1 MERSRAAACY
11 VILPP
16 HPAMTL
22 QRILIPAYDFKPLL
36 GGVANYVH
44 ELAVQF
50 SRHARVHVV
59 SRVLPGMEEF
69 DRDLPYEITR
79 IRVPYSA
86 VFATPL
92 FARALREAIRR
103 EPPDAV
109 LCPMWL
115 PDGAA
120 GRWASRR
127 ASIPYFVS
135 AHGTEVF
142 KDFATLRNSVRTVLA
157 RGLKR
162 RVFQQAEK
170 VFPVS
175 GYTGRGVL
183 EETGADEDRV
193 VVVHNGVNPA
203 IFRRVPVPPGDAARY
218 RPNGERLLLTVT
230 RLYPYKGVDRMLEA
244 FPAIARAMPD
254 VKYLVVGEGPDLGR
268 LQRMTDRLGLQERV
282 SFLGRRTVAEIV
294 SLYNLADLFVLL
306 TREEP
311 PDVEG
316 FGLVFLEA
324 GACGL
329 PAVGG
334 RSGGIPEA
342 VEEGRTGWLV
352 DPGDPRAI
360 ASTIVELLGSP
371 ERLRRASEQCLRTAP
386 ERTWERVAERLLQE
400 MSAPPRRTAPHAD
413 SVLARE

>member
-1 MERSRAAACY
+1 
-11 VILPP
+11 
-16 HPAMTL
+16 MTL

-44 ELAVQF
+44 ELALQF
-50 SRHARVHVV
+50 SRQAKVHVV
-59 SRVLPGMEEF
+59 SRKLPGMEEF

-79 IRVPYSA
+79 IKVPYSA
-86 VFATPL
+86 LFATPL
-92 FARALREAIRR
+92 FTRALREAIRR
-103 EPPDAV
+103 EPPDAI

-120 GRWASRR
+120 CRWALRGDP
-127 ASIPYFVS
+127 IPYFVA

-142 KDFATLRNSVRTVLA
+142 KDFATIRNSVRTVLA

-162 RVFQQAEK
+162 RVFQQARK
-170 VFPVS
+170 IFPVS
-175 GYTGRGVL
+175 AYTGRAVL
-183 EETGADEDRV
+183 AETGVDEDRV

-203 IFRRVPVPPGDAARY
+203 VFRKAAVNPADAARY
-218 RPNGERLLLTVT
+218 RPDGEPLLLTVT

-244 FPAIARAMPD
+244 LPAIAEAVPNVR
-254 VKYLVVGEGPDLGR
+254 YLVVGEGPDLPR
-268 LQRMTDRLGLQERV
+268 LQRIAGRLGLEERV
-282 SFLGRRTVAEIV
+282 SFLGRKPVAEIV

-306 TREEP
+306 TREDP

-329 PAVGG
+329 PSVGG

-342 VEEGRTGWLV
+342 IEDGRSGWLV
-352 DPGDPRAI
+352 DPHDPRAI
-360 ASTIVELLGSP
+360 ATTITGLLGAP
-371 ERLRRASEQCLRTAP
+371 ERRRLASEYCLRTAP
-386 ERTWERVAERLLQE
+386 ERTWERAAEKILQE
-400 MSAPPRRTAPHAD
+400 MAVGRPMARAGAS
-413 SVLARE
+413 SVA

>member
-1 MERSRAAACY
+1 
-11 VILPP
+11 
-16 HPAMTL
+16 MTL

-50 SRHARVHVV
+50 SRRVRVHVV
-59 SRVLPGMEEF
+59 SRKLPGMEEF
-69 DRDLPYEITR
+69 DRDLPYAVTR

-92 FARALREAIRR
+92 FTRTLRDAIRR
-103 EPPDAV
+103 DPPDAI

-120 GRWASRR
+120 CRWALGG
-127 ASIPYFVS
+127 APIPYFVS

-162 RVFQQAEK
+162 RVFRDANK

-175 GYTGRGVL
+175 AYTGRAVL
-183 EETGADEDRV
+183 EQTGAAEDRV

-203 IFRRVPVPPGDAARY
+203 IFKPTTVSPADEARY
-218 RPNGERLLLTVT
+218 RPHGERLLLTVT

-244 FPAIARAMPD
+244 LPAIAQVVPNVR
-254 VKYLVVGEGPDLGR
+254 YLVVGEGPDRERLGR
-268 LQRMTDRLGLQERV
+268 LADRLGLQDRV
-282 SFLGRRTVAEIV
+282 SFLGRLTVAEIV

-324 GACGL
+324 AACGL
-329 PAVGG
+329 PSLGG

-342 VEEGRTGWLV
+342 IEEGRSGWLV
-352 DPGDPRAI
+352 DPRDPRAV
-360 ASTIVELLGSP
+360 AATIVDLLGSP
-371 ERLRRASEQCLRTAP
+371 ERLRRASEYCLRTAP
-386 ERTWERVAERLLQE
+386 ERTWERVAERILQE
-400 MSAPPRRTAPHAD
+400 MFAGRRPATPD
-413 SVLARE
+413 TPSVARR

>member
-1 MERSRAAACY
+1 
-11 VILPP
+11 
-16 HPAMTL
+16 MTL

-50 SRHARVHVV
+50 SRRASVHVV
-59 SRVLPGMEEF
+59 SRKLPGMEEF
-69 DRDLPYEITR
+69 DRDLPYAITR
-79 IRVPYSA
+79 IQVPYSA

-92 FARALREAIRR
+92 FTRTLRQVIRR
-103 EPPDAV
+103 EPPDAI

-120 GRWASRR
+120 CRWALGG
-127 ASIPYFVS
+127 APIPYFVS

-162 RVFQQAEK
+162 RVFREAER

-175 GYTGRGVL
+175 AYTGRAVL
-183 EETGADEDRV
+183 EETGAAEDRV

-203 IFRRVPVPPGDAARY
+203 IFKPTTVSPADEVRY
-218 RPNGERLLLTVT
+218 RPRGERLLLTVT

-244 FPAIARAMPD
+244 LPAIAQAVPD
-254 VKYLVVGEGPDLGR
+254 VRYLVVGEGPDLER
-268 LQRMTDRLGLQERV
+268 LQRLAASLGLQDRV

-294 SLYNLADLFVLL
+294 SLYNLSDLFVLL

-324 GACGL
+324 AACGL
-329 PAVGG
+329 PSLGG

-342 VEEGRTGWLV
+342 IEDGRTGWLV
-352 DPGDPRAI
+352 DPCDPRAI
-360 ASTIVELLGSP
+360 AATTIDLLKSP
-371 ERLRRASEQCLRTAP
+371 ERMQRASEYCLRTAP
-386 ERTWERVAERLLQE
+386 ERTWERVAERLMEE
-400 MSAPPRRTAPHAD
+400 MARGRRAAPESSPVA
-413 SVLARE
+413 LG

>member
-1 MERSRAAACY
+1 MM
-11 VILPP
+11 LP
-16 HPAMTL
+16 
-22 QRILIPAYDFKPLL
+22 RILIPAYDFKPLL

-44 ELAVQF
+44 ELAVQM
-50 SRHARVHVV
+50 SRRARVHVV
-59 SRVLPGMEEF
+59 SRTLPGMEDF

-92 FARALREAIRR
+92 FTRTLREVIRR
-103 EPPDAV
+103 EPPDV
-109 LCPMWL
+109 ILCPMWL

-120 GRWASRR
+120 CRWALRGR
-127 ASIPYFVS
+127 PIPYFVA

-142 KDFATLRNSVRTVLA
+142 KDFATWRNSVRTVLA

-162 RVFQQAEK
+162 RVFQQATR

-175 GYTGRGVL
+175 AYTGRAVL
-183 EETGADEDRV
+183 EETGADPERV

-203 IFRRVPVPPGDAARY
+203 IFRKTAVSPADESRY
-218 RPNGERLLLTVT
+218 RPKGQRLLLTVT

-244 FPAIARAMPD
+244 LPAIAQAVPNVR
-254 VKYLVVGEGPDLGR
+254 YLVVGEGPDLPR
-268 LQRMTDRLGLQERV
+268 LEGLAARLNLQDRV
-282 SFLGRRTVAEIV
+282 AFLGRKTVAEIV

-306 TREEP
+306 TREDP

-329 PAVGG
+329 PSLGG

-342 VEEGRTGWLV
+342 IEEGRSGWLV
-352 DPGDPRAI
+352 DPQDPRAI
-360 ASTIVELLGSP
+360 AASVVELLGSP
-371 ERLRRASEQCLRTAP
+371 EQLRRASEYCLRSAP
-386 ERTWERVAERLLQE
+386 ERTWERVADRIMEEMFAGRRLN
-400 MSAPPRRTAPHAD
+400 APDAS
-413 SVLARE
+413 SVA

>member
-1 MERSRAAACY
+1 
-11 VILPP
+11 
-16 HPAMTL
+16 MTL

-50 SRHARVHVV
+50 SRRARVHVV
-59 SRVLPGMEEF
+59 SRKLPGMEEF

-79 IRVPYSA
+79 IGVPYSA

-92 FARALREAIRR
+92 FARVLREAIRR
-103 EPPDAV
+103 EPPDAI

-115 PDGAA
+115 PDGASA
-120 GRWASRR
+120 RWALGGTP
-127 ASIPYFVS
+127 IPYFVA

-142 KDFATLRNSVRTVLA
+142 RDFATLRNSVRTVLA

-162 RVFQQAEK
+162 RVFQQAAK

-175 GYTGRGVL
+175 AYTGRAVL
-183 EETGADEDRV
+183 EETGADPERV
-193 VVVHNGVNPA
+193 VVVHNGVNPTT
-203 IFRRVPVPPGDAARY
+203 FRKTAVSPGEESRY

-244 FPAIARAMPD
+244 LPAIAAAVPD
-254 VKYLVVGEGPDLGR
+254 VRYLIVGEGPDLAR
-268 LQRMTDRLGLQERV
+268 LQRLAAGLGLQERV
-282 SFLGRRTVAEIV
+282 SFLGRRTVDEIV

-306 TREEP
+306 TREDP

-324 GACGL
+324 AACGL
-329 PAVGG
+329 PSVGG

-342 VEEGRTGWLV
+342 IEDGRSGWLV
-352 DPGDPRAI
+352 DPRDPRAI
-360 ASTIVELLGSP
+360 ASTIIDLLGSP
-371 ERLRRASEQCLRTAP
+371 ERRRVAAAYCLRTAP
-386 ERTWERVAERLLQE
+386 ERTWERAAEKIMREMAVGARLSAASASSVA
-400 MSAPPRRTAPHAD
+400 
-413 SVLARE
+413 

>member
-1 MERSRAAACY
+1 
-11 VILPP
+11 
-16 HPAMTL
+16 MTP

-50 SRHARVHVV
+50 SHRAEVHVV
-59 SRVLPGMEEF
+59 SRKLPGMEEF
-69 DRDLPYEITR
+69 DRHLPYRVTR

-92 FARALREAIRR
+92 FARTLRELIRR
-103 EPPDAV
+103 EPPDAI

-120 GRWASRR
+120 CRWALGG
-127 ASIPYFVS
+127 APIPYFVS

-162 RVFQQAEK
+162 RVFRNADK

-175 GYTGRGVL
+175 AYTGRAVL
-183 EETGADEDRV
+183 EETGAADDRV
-193 VVVHNGVNPA
+193 VVVHNGVNPSV
-203 IFRRVPVPPGDAARY
+203 FKPTPVSPAEEARY
-218 RPNGERLLLTVT
+218 RPRGERLLLTVT

-244 FPAIARAMPD
+244 LPAIAQAVPGVR
-254 VKYLVVGEGPDLGR
+254 YLVVGEGPDLQR
-268 LQRMTDRLGLQERV
+268 LQRLAARLGLEDRV
-282 SFLGRRTVAEIV
+282 SFLGRLTVAEIV

-324 GACGL
+324 AACGL
-329 PAVGG
+329 PSLGG

-342 VEEGRTGWLV
+342 IEEGRSGWLV
-352 DPGDPRAI
+352 DPQDPRAI
-360 ASTIVELLGSP
+360 AATVLDLLGSP
-371 ERLRRASEQCLRTAP
+371 ERLRRASEYGLRTAP
-386 ERTWERVAERLLQE
+386 ERTWERVADRILQE
-400 MSAPPRRTAPHAD
+400 MFAGRRPAPRDAAPVAPR
-413 SVLARE
+413 

>member
-1 MERSRAAACY
+1 
-11 VILPP
+11 
-16 HPAMTL
+16 MTL

-50 SRHARVHVV
+50 SRRASVHVV
-59 SRVLPGMEEF
+59 SRKLPGMEEF
-69 DRDLPYEITR
+69 DRDLPYTITR
-79 IRVPYSA
+79 IPVPYSA

-92 FARALREAIRR
+92 FTRTLRQVIRR
-103 EPPDAV
+103 EPPDAI

-120 GRWASRR
+120 CRWALGG
-127 ASIPYFVS
+127 APIPYFVS

-162 RVFQQAEK
+162 RVFREAEK

-175 GYTGRGVL
+175 AYTGRAVL
-183 EETGADEDRV
+183 EETGAAHDRV

-203 IFRRVPVPPGDAARY
+203 IFKPTSVSPADEARF
-218 RPNGERLLLTVT
+218 RPRGERLLLTVT

-244 FPAIARAMPD
+244 LPAIAQAVPD
-254 VKYLVVGEGPDLGR
+254 VRYLVVGEGPDLER
-268 LQRMTDRLGLQERV
+268 LQRLAAGLGLQNRV

-324 GACGL
+324 AACGL
-329 PAVGG
+329 PSLGG

-342 VEEGRTGWLV
+342 IEDGRTGWLV
-352 DPGDPRAI
+352 DPRDPRTI
-360 ASTIVELLGSP
+360 AATIIDLLKSP
-371 ERLRRASEQCLRTAP
+371 ERMRRASEQCLRTAP
-386 ERTWERVAERLLQE
+386 ERTWERVAERIMQE
-400 MSAPPRRTAPHAD
+400 MARGRRAAPETSTVAL
-413 SVLARE
+413 S

>member
-1 MERSRAAACY
+1 
-11 VILPP
+11 
-16 HPAMTL
+16 MTL

-50 SRHARVHVV
+50 SRRSRVHVV
-59 SRVLPGMEEF
+59 SRKLPGMEEF
-69 DRDLPYEITR
+69 DRNLPYEITR

-86 VFATPL
+86 LIAAPL
-92 FARALREAIRR
+92 FARTLRELIRR
-103 EPPDAV
+103 EPPDAI

-120 GRWASRR
+120 CRWALGG
-127 ASIPYFVS
+127 APIPYFVS

-162 RVFQQAEK
+162 RVFQHAEK

-175 GYTGRGVL
+175 AYTGRGVL
-183 EETGADEDRV
+183 EETGAEEDRV

-203 IFRRVPVPPGDAARY
+203 TFRKTTVSRAEEERY
-218 RPNGERLLLTVT
+218 RPKGERLLLTVT

-244 FPAIARAMPD
+244 LPAIAQAVPE
-254 VKYLVVGEGPDLGR
+254 VKYLIVGEGPDLPR
-268 LQRMTDRLGLQERV
+268 LEGLAARLGLQDRV
-282 SFLGRRTVAEIV
+282 AFLGRRTVAEIV
-294 SLYNLADLFVLL
+294 ALYNLADLFVLL

-324 GACGL
+324 AACGL
-329 PAVGG
+329 PSLGG

-342 VEEGRTGWLV
+342 IEEEQTGWLV
-352 DPGDPRAI
+352 DPRDPRAI
-360 ASTIVELLGSP
+360 AATIVELLGSP
-371 ERLRRASEQCLRTAP
+371 ERLRRASDHCLRVAP
-386 ERTWERVAERLLQE
+386 ERTWERVADRIYQE
-400 MSAPPRRTAPHAD
+400 MAAGRRSSAPDAP
-413 SVLARE
+413 SVLVRE

>member
-1 MERSRAAACY
+1 
-11 VILPP
+11 
-16 HPAMTL
+16 MTL

-50 SRHARVHVV
+50 SRRARVHVV
-59 SRVLPGMEEF
+59 SRKLPGMEDF
-69 DRDLPYEITR
+69 DRGLPYAITR
-79 IRVPYSA
+79 IRTPYSA
-86 VFATPL
+86 VFTTPL
-92 FARALREAIRR
+92 FTRVLREEIRR

-109 LCPMWL
+109 FCPMWL

-120 GRWASRR
+120 CRWALGD
-127 ASIPYFVS
+127 APIPYFVA

-142 KDFATLRNSVRTVLA
+142 KDFATWRNSVRTVLA

-162 RVFQQAEK
+162 RVFQQATK

-175 GYTGRGVL
+175 AYTGRAVL
-183 EETGADEDRV
+183 EETGAEAQQV
-193 VVVHNGVNPA
+193 VVVHNGVNPGM
-203 IFRRVPVPPGDAARY
+203 FRQTTVSPSEEARY
-218 RPNGERLLLTVT
+218 RPGGERLLLTVT

-244 FPAIARAMPD
+244 LPAIAQAVPGVR
-254 VKYLVVGEGPDLGR
+254 YLVVGEGPDLPR
-268 LQRMTDRLGLQERV
+268 LQRLADRLGLRDRV
-282 SFLGRRTVAEIV
+282 SFLGRKTVAEIV

-324 GACGL
+324 AACGL
-329 PAVGG
+329 PSLGG

-342 VEEGRTGWLV
+342 IEEGRTGWLV
-352 DPGDPRAI
+352 DPTDPRAI
-360 ASTIVELLGSP
+360 AATIIDLLGSP
-371 ERLRRASEQCLRTAP
+371 ERLRQASEYCVRTAP
-386 ERTWERVAERLLQE
+386 ERTWERVADRIFEE
-400 MSAPPRRTAPHAD
+400 MFVGRRETAPDAS
-413 SVLARE
+413 SVA

>member
-1 MERSRAAACY
+1 
-11 VILPP
+11 
-16 HPAMTL
+16 MTL
-22 QRILIPAYDFKPLL
+22 PRILIPAYDFKPLL

-50 SRHARVHVV
+50 SRRARVHVV
-59 SRVLPGMEEF
+59 SRKLPGMEEF
-69 DRDLPYEITR
+69 DRDLPYAVTR

-92 FARALREAIRR
+92 FARTLREVIRR
-103 EPPDAV
+103 EPPDAI

-120 GRWASRR
+120 CRWALGG
-127 ASIPYFVS
+127 APIPYFVS

-162 RVFQQAEK
+162 RVFREADK

-175 GYTGRGVL
+175 AFTGRAVH
-183 EETGADEDRV
+183 EETGADEGRL

-203 IFRRVPVPPGDAARY
+203 IFKRTAVSPAEAARY
-218 RPNGERLLLTVT
+218 RPHGERLLLTVT

-244 FPAIARAMPD
+244 LPPITQAVPN
-254 VKYLVVGEGPDLGR
+254 VKYLVVGEGPDLPR
-268 LQRMTDRLGLQERV
+268 LQRLAAGLGLQDRV
-282 SFLGRRTVAEIV
+282 CFLGRRTVAEIV

-324 GACGL
+324 AACGL
-329 PAVGG
+329 PSVGG

-352 DPGDPRAI
+352 DPRDPRVI
-360 ASTIVELLGSP
+360 AATIIDLLGSP
-371 ERLRRASEQCLRTAP
+371 ERLRRASEHCLQSAP
-386 ERTWERVAERLLQE
+386 ARTWERVAERILQE
-400 MSAPPRRTAPHAD
+400 MFVGRRSTEPD
-413 SVLARE
+413 PSSVLVRE

>member
-1 MERSRAAACY
+1 
-11 VILPP
+11 
-16 HPAMTL
+16 MTL

-50 SRHARVHVV
+50 SRRARVHVV
-59 SRVLPGMEEF
+59 SRKLPGMEDF
-69 DRDLPYEITR
+69 DRNLPYAITR
-79 IRVPYSA
+79 IRTPYSA
-86 VFATPL
+86 VFTTPL
-92 FARALREAIRR
+92 FTRTLRELIRR
-103 EPPDAV
+103 EPPDAI

-120 GRWASRR
+120 CRWALRG
-127 ASIPYFVS
+127 APIPYFVA

-162 RVFQQAEK
+162 RVFRQAEK
-170 VFPVS
+170 IFPVS
-175 GYTGRGVL
+175 AYTRRAVL
-183 EETGADEDRV
+183 EETGAEEDRV

-203 IFRRVPVPPGDAARY
+203 IFKKMMVNPGDEAHY
-218 RPNGERLLLTVT
+218 RPRGERLLLTVT
-230 RLYPYKGVDRMLEA
+230 RLYRYKGVDRMLEA
-244 FPAIARAMPD
+244 LPAISYAVPGVR
-254 VKYLVVGEGPDLGR
+254 YLVVGEGPDLPR
-268 LQRMTDRLGLQERV
+268 LQRLAARLGLQDRV
-282 SFLGRRTVAEIV
+282 SFLGRKTVAEIV

-306 TREEP
+306 SREEP

-329 PAVGG
+329 PSVGG

-342 VEEGRTGWLV
+342 IEEGRSGWLV
-352 DPGDPRAI
+352 DPRDTRAI
-360 ASTIVELLGSP
+360 AASIIDLLGSP
-371 ERLRRASEQCLRTAP
+371 ERLRRASEYCLRTAP
-386 ERTWERVAERLLQE
+386 ERTWERAAERIMEE
-400 MSAPPRRTAPHAD
+400 MFAGRRMTAPD
-413 SVLARE
+413 RPSVV

>member
-1 MERSRAAACY
+1 
-11 VILPP
+11 
-16 HPAMTL
+16 MTL

-50 SRHARVHVV
+50 SRRARVHVV
-59 SRVLPGMEEF
+59 SRKLPGMEEF
-69 DRDLPYEITR
+69 DRDLPYTITR
-79 IRVPYSA
+79 IPVPYSA

-92 FARALREAIRR
+92 FTRTLRQVIRR
-103 EPPDAV
+103 EPPDAI

-120 GRWASRR
+120 CRWALGG
-127 ASIPYFVS
+127 APIPYFVS

-162 RVFQQAEK
+162 RVFREAEK

-175 GYTGRGVL
+175 AYTGRAVL
-183 EETGADEDRV
+183 EETGAAHDRV

-203 IFRRVPVPPGDAARY
+203 IFKPTSVSPADEARF
-218 RPNGERLLLTVT
+218 RPRGERLLLTVT

-244 FPAIARAMPD
+244 LPAIAQAAPD
-254 VKYLVVGEGPDLGR
+254 VRYLVVGEGPDLER
-268 LQRMTDRLGLQERV
+268 LQRLAAGLGLQNRV

-324 GACGL
+324 AACGL
-329 PAVGG
+329 PSLGG

-342 VEEGRTGWLV
+342 IEDGRTGWLV
-352 DPGDPRAI
+352 DPRDPRTI
-360 ASTIVELLGSP
+360 AATIIDLLKSP
-371 ERLRRASEQCLRTAP
+371 ERMRRASEQCLRTAP
-386 ERTWERVAERLLQE
+386 ERTWERVAERIMQE
-400 MSAPPRRTAPHAD
+400 MARGRRAAPETSTVAL
-413 SVLARE
+413 S

>member
-1 MERSRAAACY
+1 M
-11 VILPP
+11 
-16 HPAMTL
+16 
-22 QRILIPAYDFKPLL
+22 
-36 GGVANYVH
+36 
-44 ELAVQF
+44 
-50 SRHARVHVV
+50 
-59 SRVLPGMEEF
+59 
-69 DRDLPYEITR
+69 
-79 IRVPYSA
+79 
-86 VFATPL
+86 FATPL
-92 FARALREAIRR
+92 FARTLHEMIRR
-103 EPPDAV
+103 EPPDAI

-120 GRWASRR
+120 CRWALGR
-127 ASIPYFVS
+127 APIPYFVS

-142 KDFATLRNSVRTVLA
+142 EDFATLRNSVRTVLA

-175 GYTGRGVL
+175 AYTGRGVL
-183 EETGADEDRV
+183 AETGAEEDRV

-203 IFRRVPVPPGDAARY
+203 IFRKTSVSPADEARW
-218 RPNGERLLLTVT
+218 RPRGERLLLTVT

-244 FPAIARAMPD
+244 LPAIAQAVPG
-254 VKYLVVGEGPDLGR
+254 VKYLVVGEGPDLPR
-268 LQRMTDRLGLQERV
+268 LEQLAARLGLQDRV

-324 GACGL
+324 AACGL
-329 PAVGG
+329 PSVGG

-342 VEEGRTGWLV
+342 IEEGHTGWLV
-352 DPGDPRAI
+352 DPRDPRVI
-360 ASTIVELLGSP
+360 AATITELLGSP
-371 ERLRRASEQCLRTAP
+371 ERLRRASESCLRIAP
-386 ERTWERVAERLLQE
+386 ERTWERVADQIYQE
-400 MSAPPRRTAPHAD
+400 MSAGRRSRAPHPL
-413 SVLARE
+413 SVLVRE

>member
-1 MERSRAAACY
+1 
-11 VILPP
+11 
-16 HPAMTL
+16 MTL
-22 QRILIPAYDFKPLL
+22 PRILIPAYDFKPLL

-44 ELAVQF
+44 ELAMQF
-50 SRHARVHVV
+50 SRRARVHVV
-59 SRVLPGMEEF
+59 SRKLPGMEEF
-69 DRDLPYEITR
+69 DRDLPYAITR

-86 VFATPL
+86 ALATPL
-92 FARALREAIRR
+92 FARTLREAIRR
-103 EPPDAV
+103 EPPDAI

-120 GRWASRR
+120 CRWALGGRP
-127 ASIPYFVS
+127 IPYFVS

-162 RVFQQAEK
+162 RVFREADK
-170 VFPVS
+170 IFPVS
-175 GYTGRGVL
+175 AFTGRAVL
-183 EETGADEDRV
+183 EETGADESRL

-203 IFRRVPVPPGDAARY
+203 IFKRTAVSPAEAVRY
-218 RPNGERLLLTVT
+218 RPHGERLLLTVT

-244 FPAIARAMPD
+244 LPAIAQAVPN
-254 VKYLVVGEGPDLGR
+254 VKYLVVGEGPDLPR
-268 LQRMTDRLGLQERV
+268 LQRLTARLGLLDRV
-282 SFLGRRTVAEIV
+282 CFLGRRTVAEIV

-324 GACGL
+324 AACGL
-329 PAVGG
+329 PSVGG

-352 DPGDPRAI
+352 DPRDPRAI
-360 ASTIVELLGSP
+360 AATIIDLLGFP
-371 ERLRRASEQCLRTAP
+371 ERLRRASEHCLQSAP
-386 ERTWERVAERLLQE
+386 ARTWERVAELILQE
-400 MSAPPRRTAPHAD
+400 MFVGRRSTEAD
-413 SVLARE
+413 PSSVLVRE

>member
-1 MERSRAAACY
+1 
-11 VILPP
+11 
-16 HPAMTL
+16 MTL

-50 SRHARVHVV
+50 SRRARVHVV
-59 SRVLPGMEEF
+59 SRKLPGMEEF
-69 DRDLPYEITR
+69 DRDLPYRITR

-86 VFATPL
+86 IFATPL
-92 FARALREAIRR
+92 FARTLREMIRR
-103 EPPDAV
+103 EPPDAI

-120 GRWASRR
+120 CRWAVGGGP
-127 ASIPYFVS
+127 IPYFVS

-175 GYTGRGVL
+175 AYTGRGVL
-183 EETGADEDRV
+183 AETGAEEDRV

-203 IFRRVPVPPGDAARY
+203 IFRKTGVSPAEEARW
-218 RPNGERLLLTVT
+218 RPRGERLLLTVT

-244 FPAIARAMPD
+244 LPAIAQAVPG
-254 VKYLVVGEGPDLGR
+254 VKYLVVGEGPDLPR
-268 LQRMTDRLGLQERV
+268 LEQLATRLGLQERV

-324 GACGL
+324 AACGL
-329 PAVGG
+329 PSVGG

-342 VEEGRTGWLV
+342 IEEGHTGWLV
-352 DPGDPRAI
+352 DPCDPEAI
-360 ASTIVELLGSP
+360 AATITELLGSP
-371 ERLRRASEQCLRTAP
+371 ERLRRASESCLRTAP
-386 ERTWERVAERLLQE
+386 ERTWERAADRIYQE
-400 MSAPPRRTAPHAD
+400 MSAGRRISAPHAP
-413 SVLARE
+413 SVLVRE

>member
-1 MERSRAAACY
+1 
-11 VILPP
+11 
-16 HPAMTL
+16 MTL

-50 SRHARVHVV
+50 SRRARVHVV
-59 SRVLPGMEEF
+59 SRKLPGMEEF
-69 DRDLPYEITR
+69 DRDLPYQITR

-86 VFATPL
+86 MFAAPL
-92 FARALREAIRR
+92 FARTLREMIRR
-103 EPPDAV
+103 EPPDAI

-120 GRWASRR
+120 GRWALGRTP
-127 ASIPYFVS
+127 IPYFVS

-175 GYTGRGVL
+175 AYTGRGVL
-183 EETGADEDRV
+183 AETGANEDRV
-193 VVVHNGVNPA
+193 VVVHNGVNPT
-203 IFRRVPVPPGDAARY
+203 IFRKTSVSPADEARW
-218 RPNGERLLLTVT
+218 RPRGERLLLTVT

-244 FPAIARAMPD
+244 LPAIAQAVPG
-254 VKYLVVGEGPDLGR
+254 VKYLVVGEGPDLPR
-268 LQRMTDRLGLQERV
+268 LQQLAARLGLQDRV

-306 TREEP
+306 TRTEP

-324 GACGL
+324 AACGL
-329 PAVGG
+329 PSLGG

-342 VEEGRTGWLV
+342 IEEGRTGWLV
-352 DPGDPRAI
+352 DPCDAGAI
-360 ASTIVELLGSP
+360 AATITELLGSP
-371 ERLRRASEQCLRTAP
+371 ERLRRASESCLRTAP
-386 ERTWERVAERLLQE
+386 ERTWERVADRIYQE
-400 MSAPPRRTAPHAD
+400 MSAGRRISAPQAP
-413 SVLARE
+413 SVFVRE

>member
-1 MERSRAAACY
+1 
-11 VILPP
+11 
-16 HPAMTL
+16 MTL

-50 SRHARVHVV
+50 SRRARVHVV
-59 SRVLPGMEEF
+59 SRKLPGMEEF
-69 DRDLPYEITR
+69 DRDLPYAITR
-79 IRVPYSA
+79 IQVPYSA

-92 FARALREAIRR
+92 FTRTLRQVIRR
-103 EPPDAV
+103 EPPDAI

-120 GRWASRR
+120 CRWALGG
-127 ASIPYFVS
+127 APVPYFVS

-162 RVFQQAEK
+162 RVFREAER

-175 GYTGRGVL
+175 AYTGRAVL
-183 EETGADEDRV
+183 EETGAAEDRV

-203 IFRRVPVPPGDAARY
+203 IFKPTTVSPADEARY
-218 RPNGERLLLTVT
+218 RPRGERLLLTVT

-244 FPAIARAMPD
+244 LPAIAQAVPD
-254 VKYLVVGEGPDLGR
+254 VRYLVVGEGPDLER
-268 LQRMTDRLGLQERV
+268 LQRLAASLGLQDRV

-324 GACGL
+324 AACGL
-329 PAVGG
+329 PSLGG

-342 VEEGRTGWLV
+342 IEDGRTGWLV
-352 DPGDPRAI
+352 DPRDPRAI
-360 ASTIVELLGSP
+360 AATTIDLLKSP
-371 ERLRRASEQCLRTAP
+371 ERMQRASEYCLRTAP
-386 ERTWERVAERLLQE
+386 ERTWERVAERLMEE
-400 MSAPPRRTAPHAD
+400 MARGARAAPETSPV
-413 SVLARE
+413 VLG

>member
-1 MERSRAAACY
+1 VLCY
-11 VILPP
+11 PASSFALPTADQ
-16 HPAMTL
+16 AMTL

-50 SRHARVHVV
+50 SRRARVHVV
-59 SRVLPGMEEF
+59 SRKLPGMEDF

-92 FARALREAIRR
+92 LARTLREVIRR
-103 EPPDAV
+103 EPPDV
-109 LCPMWL
+109 ILCPMWL

-120 GRWASRR
+120 CRWALGGT
-127 ASIPYFVS
+127 SIPYYVS

-175 GYTGRGVL
+175 AYTGRAVV
-183 EETGADEDRV
+183 EETGADRARV
-193 VVVHNGVNPA
+193 VVVHNGVNPT
-203 IFRRVPVPPGDAARY
+203 IFRKTAVSPAEEARY
-218 RPNGERLLLTVT
+218 RPQGERLLLTVT

-244 FPAIARAMPD
+244 LPAIAQTVPGVR
-254 VKYLVVGEGPDLGR
+254 YLVVGEGPDLPR
-268 LQRMTDRLGLQERV
+268 LQRLAGRLGLEDRV
-282 SFLGRRTVAEIV
+282 SFLGRRTVGEIV

-324 GACGL
+324 AACGL
-329 PAVGG
+329 PSLGG

-342 VEEGRTGWLV
+342 IEDGETGWLV
-352 DPGDPRAI
+352 DPYDARAI
-360 ASTIVELLGSP
+360 SARVIDLLGSP
-371 ERLRRASEQCLRTAP
+371 ERLRRASERCLRTAP
-386 ERTWERVAERLLQE
+386 ERTWERAADRITEE
-400 MSAPPRRTAPHAD
+400 MSAGLRMTTPAGS
-413 SVLARE
+413 SVLVRE

>member
-1 MERSRAAACY
+1 
-11 VILPP
+11 
-16 HPAMTL
+16 MTL

-50 SRHARVHVV
+50 SRRARVHVV
-59 SRVLPGMEEF
+59 SRKLPGMEEF

-86 VFATPL
+86 MLATPL
-92 FARALREAIRR
+92 FARTLRELIRR
-103 EPPDAV
+103 EPPDAI

-120 GRWASRR
+120 CRWALGR
-127 ASIPYFVS
+127 APIPYFVS

-142 KDFATLRNSVRTVLA
+142 KDFATVRNSIRTVLA
-157 RGLKR
+157 RGVKR
-162 RVFQQAEK
+162 RVFQRAEK

-175 GYTGRGVL
+175 AYTGRAVL
-183 EETGADEDRV
+183 EETGADQRRV

-203 IFRRVPVPPGDAARY
+203 VFKRSTVGPADETRY
-218 RPNGERLLLTVT
+218 RPRGERLLLTVT

-244 FPAIARAMPD
+244 LPAIIQAIPD
-254 VKYLVVGEGPDLGR
+254 VKYLVVGEGPDLPR
-268 LQRMTDRLGLQERV
+268 LQGLADHLGLQDRV

-294 SLYNLADLFVLL
+294 TLYSLADLFVLL

-324 GACGL
+324 AACGL
-329 PAVGG
+329 PSLGG

-342 VEEGRTGWLV
+342 IEEGQTGWLV
-352 DPGDPRAI
+352 DPRDPRAI
-360 ASTIVELLGSP
+360 AASVIELLGSP
-371 ERLRRASEQCLRTAP
+371 ERLRRASESCLRTAP
-386 ERTWERVAERLLQE
+386 ERTWERAADRIMQE
-400 MSAPPRRTAPHAD
+400 MSGGRPMRTPDAS
-413 SVLARE
+413 SVLAR

>member
-1 MERSRAAACY
+1 
-11 VILPP
+11 
-16 HPAMTL
+16 MTL

-50 SRHARVHVV
+50 SRRARVHVV
-59 SRVLPGMEEF
+59 SRKLPGMEEF
-69 DRDLPYEITR
+69 DRDLPYAITR
-79 IRVPYSA
+79 IQVPYSA

-92 FARALREAIRR
+92 FTRALRQVIRR
-103 EPPDAV
+103 EPPDAI

-120 GRWASRR
+120 CRWALGG
-127 ASIPYFVS
+127 APIPYFVS

-162 RVFQQAEK
+162 RVFREAER

-175 GYTGRGVL
+175 AYTGRAVL
-183 EETGADEDRV
+183 EETGAADDRV

-203 IFRRVPVPPGDAARY
+203 IFKPTTVSPADEARY
-218 RPNGERLLLTVT
+218 RPRGERLLLTVT

-244 FPAIARAMPD
+244 LPAIAQAVPD
-254 VKYLVVGEGPDLGR
+254 VRYLVVGEGPDLER
-268 LQRMTDRLGLQERV
+268 LQRLAAGLGLQNRV

-324 GACGL
+324 AACGL
-329 PAVGG
+329 PSLGG

-342 VEEGRTGWLV
+342 IEDGRTGWLV
-352 DPGDPRAI
+352 DPHDPRTI
-360 ASTIVELLGSP
+360 AATIIDLLNSP
-371 ERLRRASEQCLRTAP
+371 ERMRRASEHCLRTAP
-386 ERTWERVAERLLQE
+386 ERTWERVAERLLEE
-400 MSAPPRRTAPHAD
+400 MARGRAAPETSPVT
-413 SVLARE
+413 LG

>member
-1 MERSRAAACY
+1 
-11 VILPP
+11 
-16 HPAMTL
+16 MTL
-22 QRILIPAYDFKPLL
+22 PRILIPAYDFKPLL

-50 SRHARVHVV
+50 SRRARVHVV
-59 SRVLPGMEEF
+59 SRKLPGMEEF
-69 DRDLPYEITR
+69 DRDLPYQITR

-86 VFATPL
+86 MLATPL
-92 FARALREAIRR
+92 FGRVLREEIRR
-103 EPPDAV
+103 APPDAI

-120 GRWASRR
+120 ARWAVGG
-127 ASIPYFVS
+127 APIPYFVA

-162 RVFQQAEK
+162 RVFRQAEK

-175 GYTGRGVL
+175 AYTGRAVL
-183 EETGADEDRV
+183 EETGADADRV
-193 VVVHNGVNPA
+193 VVVHNGVNPG
-203 IFRRVPVPPGDAARY
+203 IFRPTAVSPADAARY
-218 RPNGERLLLTVT
+218 RPGGKRLLLTVT
-230 RLYPYKGVDRMLEA
+230 RLYRYKGVDRMLEA
-244 FPAIARAMPD
+244 LPAVTQAVPEVR
-254 VKYLVVGEGPDLGR
+254 YLVVGEGPDLPR
-268 LQRMTDRLGLQERV
+268 LQHLAADMGLGDRV
-282 SFLGRRTVAEIV
+282 SFLGRRTVEEIV
-294 SLYNLADLFVLL
+294 RLYNLADLFVLL

-324 GACGL
+324 AACGL
-329 PAVGG
+329 PSVGG

-352 DPGDPRAI
+352 DPQDPRAI
-360 ASTIVELLGSP
+360 AATVVGLLQSP
-371 ERLRRASEQCLRTAP
+371 DRLRRASEDCLRIAP
-386 ERTWERVAERLLQE
+386 ERTWARAADRILQE
-400 MSAPPRRTAPHAD
+400 MLAGRDAAAPAATT
-413 SVLARE
+413 VARA

>member
-1 MERSRAAACY
+1 
-11 VILPP
+11 
-16 HPAMTL
+16 MTL
-22 QRILIPAYDFKPLL
+22 QRILIPAYDFKPRL

-50 SRHARVHVV
+50 SRRARVHVV
-59 SRVLPGMEEF
+59 SRKLPGMGDF

-92 FARALREAIRR
+92 FARTLREMIRR
-103 EPPDAV
+103 EPPDAI

-120 GRWASRR
+120 CRWALGSS
-127 ASIPYFVS
+127 SIPYFVS

-142 KDFATLRNSVRTVLA
+142 PDFATWRNSIRTVLA

-175 GYTGRGVL
+175 AYTGRAVL
-183 EETGADEDRV
+183 AEAGADPDRV

-203 IFRRVPVPPGDAARY
+203 IFRKTTVSGADEARY
-218 RPNGERLLLTVT
+218 RPHGERLLLTVT

-244 FPAIARAMPD
+244 LPAIAQAVPHLR
-254 VKYLVVGEGPDLGR
+254 YLVVGEGPDLPR
-268 LQRMTDRLGLQERV
+268 LQGLAARLGLEDRV
-282 SFLGRRTVAEIV
+282 SFLGRRTVADIV

-324 GACGL
+324 AACGL
-329 PAVGG
+329 PSLGG

-342 VEEGRTGWLV
+342 IVEGQTGWLV
-352 DPGDPRAI
+352 DPCDPSAI
-360 ASTIVELLGSP
+360 AASVIDLLGSP
-371 ERLRRASEQCLRTAP
+371 ERLRHASDCCLRSAP
-386 ERTWERVAERLLQE
+386 ERTWERVADRITRE
-400 MSAPPRRTAPHAD
+400 MSAGPHMLAPDA
-413 SVLARE
+413 SSLLVRE